1 MLFSY
6 AGLLKLPRE
15 SENPMEYNNN
25 VTWSAAPPS
34 AFKRNVPYLC
44 KKPFPIGLKA
54 GFRFIDLFAGLG
66 GFHTG
71 LSRLGGKC
79 VFAAELDENLRN
91 LYLKNYGLEPE
102 GDIRFVNENNIP
114 DHEVLCAGFPCQPF
128 SKAGKKKG
136 SECPESGKLI
146 DDVLRIVRKK
156 TPRYVML
163 ENVPDILRVQGGLF
177 WEYIVN
183 SLISE
188 GYTVQHRIY
197 TPQDFGI
204 PQKRK
209 RIFVVASRDENMC
222 FNWPQPS
229 NKSLSLASIIKDN
242 PLKVRCLE
250 KQKEEVLEL
259 WSDFIKITKEYSSL
273 PILAPEFGATYPFHI
288 SMTELLFAKQFRG
301 AFGRDMSEVKD
312 IDDVIECLP
321 RYAKA
326 NIGKVSSRVAEA
338 IQASREIY
346 AKHNKFLDM
355 WKLRLQNFP
364 LSWQKLEWQGDR
376 NGTELWEH
384 LIQFRASGIRII
396 RPTSAP
402 SLVAMSTTQTPI
414 IGNLR
419 RYMSIRE
426 AAALQSLDKLE
437 YLPETDSRAY
447 KALGNA
453 VNAHIV
459 HEIARKLFL

>member
-1 MLFSY
+1 MAYKDNVAHREERTFFFRKLELCSPLPY
-6 AGLLKLPRE
+6 TSSELK
-15 SENPMEYNNN
+15 
-25 VTWSAAPPS
+25 
-34 AFKRNVPYLC
+34 K
-44 KKPFPIGLKA
+44 

-79 VFAAELDENLRN
+79 VFAAELDVNLRN
-91 LYLKNYGLEPE
+91 LYLKNYGIMPE
-102 GDIRFVNENNIP
+102 GDIRAVDENHVP

-136 SECPESGKLI
+136 AECPESGKLI
-146 DDVLRIVRKK
+146 DDVLRIIRKK
-156 TPRYVML
+156 RPLYVML
-163 ENVPDILRVQGGLF
+163 ENVPDILKVQGGLF
-177 WEYIVN
+177 WEYIEN
-183 SLISE
+183 SLINE
-188 GYTVQHRIY
+188 GYIVQYRVY

-209 RIFVVASRDENMC
+209 RIFVVASKHDNMC

-229 NKSLSLASIIKDN
+229 KIPLSVSAIIEKK
-242 PLKVRCLE
+242 PSKVRKLE
-250 KQKEEVLEL
+250 TSKEEALEL
-259 WSDFIKITKEYSSL
+259 WSEFIKTTKEYSTL
-273 PILAPEFGATYPFHI
+273 PILAPEFGATYPFNI
-288 SMTELLFAKQFRG
+288 SISDPSFARQFKG
-301 AFGRDMSEVKD
+301 AFGKDMSFIED
-312 IDDVIECLP
+312 INDIIECLP
-321 RYAKA
+321 RYAKE
-326 NIGKVSSRVAEA
+326 NVGKVSSRLAEA

-346 AKHNKFLDM
+346 IRHPDFLDT
-355 WKLRLQNFP
+355 WKLHLQVFP

-376 NGTELWEH
+376 NGLDIWDH

-414 IGNLR
+414 IGSLK

-437 YLPETDSRAY
+437 YLPETDSKAY

-453 VNAHIV
+453 VNAHII
-459 HEIARKLFL
+459 HEIGQKLFM

>member
-1 MLFSY
+1 MVYNDNVAQPEERALFFKKLELCSPLPY
-6 AGLLKLPRE
+6 TSSELK
-15 SENPMEYNNN
+15 
-25 VTWSAAPPS
+25 
-34 AFKRNVPYLC
+34 K
-44 KKPFPIGLKA
+44 

-79 VFAAELDENLRN
+79 VFAAELDVNLRN
-91 LYLKNYGLEPE
+91 LYLKNYGIMPE
-102 GDIRFVNENNIP
+102 GDIRAVDENHVP

-136 SECPESGKLI
+136 AECPESGKLI
-146 DDVLRIVRKK
+146 DDVLRIIRKK
-156 TPRYVML
+156 RPLYVML
-163 ENVPDILRVQGGLF
+163 ENVPDILKVQGGLF
-177 WEYIVN
+177 WEYIEN
-183 SLISE
+183 SLINE
-188 GYTVQHRIY
+188 GYIVQYRVY

-209 RIFVVASRDENMC
+209 RIFVVATKHDNMC
-222 FNWPQPS
+222 FNWPLPS
-229 NKSLSLASIIKDN
+229 KIPLSVSAIIEKK
-242 PLKVRCLE
+242 PSKVRKLE
-250 KQKEEVLEL
+250 TAKEEALEL
-259 WSDFIKITKEYSSL
+259 WSEFIKTTKEYSTL
-273 PILAPEFGATYPFHI
+273 PILAPEFGATYPFNI
-288 SMTELLFAKQFRG
+288 SISDPSFARQFKG
-301 AFGRDMSEVKD
+301 GFGKDMSFVED
-312 IDDVIECLP
+312 INDIIECLP
-321 RYAKA
+321 RYAKE
-326 NIGKVSSRVAEA
+326 NVGKVSSRLADA

-346 AKHNKFLDM
+346 IRHRDFLNT
-355 WKLRLQNFP
+355 WKLHLQVFP

-376 NGTELWEH
+376 NGLDIWDH

-414 IGNLR
+414 IGSLK

-437 YLPETDSRAY
+437 YLPETDSKAY

-453 VNAHIV
+453 VNAHII
-459 HEIARKLFL
+459 HEIGQNLFM

>member
-1 MLFSY
+1 MVYNDNVAHKEEIALSFNKLESHY
-6 AGLLKLPRE
+6 LPPYTSSELK
-15 SENPMEYNNN
+15 
-25 VTWSAAPPS
+25 
-34 AFKRNVPYLC
+34 K
-44 KKPFPIGLKA
+44 

-79 VFAAELDENLRN
+79 VFAAELDVNLRN
-91 LYLKNYGLEPE
+91 LYLKNYGIMPE
-102 GDIRFVNENNIP
+102 GDIRAVDENNVP

-136 SECPESGKLI
+136 AECPESGKLI
-146 DDVLRIVRKK
+146 DDVLRIIRKK
-156 TPRYVML
+156 RPLYVML
-163 ENVPDILRVQGGLF
+163 ENVPDILKVQGGLF
-177 WEYIVN
+177 WEYIEN
-183 SLISE
+183 SLINE
-188 GYTVQHRIY
+188 GYIVQYRVY

-209 RIFVVASRDENMC
+209 RIFVVASKYDNMC

-229 NKSLSLASIIKDN
+229 KIPLSVSAIIEKK
-242 PLKVRCLE
+242 PSKVRKLE
-250 KQKEEVLEL
+250 IAKEEALEL
-259 WSDFIKITKEYSSL
+259 WSEFIKTTKEYSTL
-273 PILAPEFGATYPFHI
+273 PILAPEFGATYPFNI
-288 SMTELLFAKQFRG
+288 SISDPSFARQFKG
-301 AFGRDMSEVKD
+301 GFGKDMSFVED
-312 IDDVIECLP
+312 ITDIIECLP
-321 RYAKA
+321 RYAKE
-326 NIGKVSSRVAEA
+326 NVGKVSSRLADA

-346 AKHNKFLDM
+346 IRHRDFLDT
-355 WKLRLQNFP
+355 WKLHLQVFP

-376 NGTELWEH
+376 NGLDIWDH

-402 SLVAMSTTQTPI
+402 SLVAMSTIQTPI
-414 IGNLR
+414 IGSLK

-437 YLPETDSRAY
+437 YLPETDSKAY

-453 VNAHIV
+453 VNAHII
-459 HEIARKLFL
+459 HEIGQKLFM

>member
-1 MLFSY
+1 MIYNDNVAQQEERALFFNRLELSFPLPY
-6 AGLLKLPRE
+6 TSSELK
-15 SENPMEYNNN
+15 
-25 VTWSAAPPS
+25 
-34 AFKRNVPYLC
+34 K
-44 KKPFPIGLKA
+44 

-79 VFAAELDENLRN
+79 VFAAELDVNLRN
-91 LYLKNYGLEPE
+91 LYLKNYGIMPE
-102 GDIRFVNENNIP
+102 GDIRAVDENHVP

-136 SECPESGKLI
+136 AECPESGKLI
-146 DDVLRIVRKK
+146 DDVLRIIRKK
-156 TPRYVML
+156 RPLYVML
-163 ENVPDILRVQGGLF
+163 ENVPDILKVQGGLF
-177 WEYIVN
+177 WEYIEN
-183 SLISE
+183 SLINE
-188 GYTVQHRIY
+188 GYIVQYRVY

-209 RIFVVASRDENMC
+209 RIFVVASKHDNMC

-229 NKSLSLASIIKDN
+229 KIPLSVSAIIEKK
-242 PLKVRCLE
+242 PSKVRKLE
-250 KQKEEVLEL
+250 TAKEEALEL
-259 WSDFIKITKEYSSL
+259 WSEFIKTTKEYSTL
-273 PILAPEFGATYPFHI
+273 PILAPEFGATYPFNI
-288 SMTELLFAKQFRG
+288 SISDPSFARQFKG
-301 AFGRDMSEVKD
+301 GFGKDMSFVED
-312 IDDVIECLP
+312 INDIIECLP
-321 RYAKA
+321 RYAKE
-326 NIGKVSSRVAEA
+326 NVGKVSSRLADA

-346 AKHNKFLDM
+346 IRHRDFLDT
-355 WKLRLQNFP
+355 WKLHLQVFP

-376 NGTELWEH
+376 NGLDIWDH

-414 IGNLR
+414 IGSLK

-437 YLPETDSRAY
+437 YLPETDSKAY

-453 VNAHIV
+453 VNAHII
-459 HEIARKLFL
+459 HEIGQKLFM

>member
-1 MLFSY
+1 MAYIDNVAHREERTLFFKKLELCSPLPY
-6 AGLLKLPRE
+6 TSSELK
-15 SENPMEYNNN
+15 
-25 VTWSAAPPS
+25 
-34 AFKRNVPYLC
+34 K
-44 KKPFPIGLKA
+44 

-79 VFAAELDENLRN
+79 VFAAELDVNLRN
-91 LYLKNYGLEPE
+91 LYLKNYGIMPE
-102 GDIRFVNENNIP
+102 GDIRAVDENHVP

-136 SECPESGKLI
+136 AECPESGKLI
-146 DDVLRIVRKK
+146 DDVLRIIRKK
-156 TPRYVML
+156 RPLYVML
-163 ENVPDILRVQGGLF
+163 ENVPDILKVQGGLF
-177 WEYIVN
+177 WEYIEN
-183 SLISE
+183 SLINE
-188 GYTVQHRIY
+188 GYIVQYRVY

-209 RIFVVASRDENMC
+209 RIFVVATKHDNMC

-229 NKSLSLASIIKDN
+229 KIPLSVSAIIEKK
-242 PLKVRCLE
+242 PSKVRKLE
-250 KQKEEVLEL
+250 TSKEEALEL
-259 WSDFIKITKEYSSL
+259 WSEFIKTTKEYSTL
-273 PILAPEFGATYPFHI
+273 PILAPEFGATYPFNI
-288 SMTELLFAKQFRG
+288 SISDPSFARQFKG
-301 AFGRDMSEVKD
+301 AFGKDMSFVED
-312 IDDVIECLP
+312 INDIIECLP
-321 RYAKA
+321 RYAKE
-326 NIGKVSSRVAEA
+326 NVGKVSSRLAEA

-346 AKHNKFLDM
+346 IRHRDFLDT
-355 WKLRLQNFP
+355 WKLHLQVFP

-376 NGTELWEH
+376 NGLDIWDH

-396 RPTSAP
+396 RTTSAP

-414 IGNLR
+414 IGSLK

-437 YLPETDSRAY
+437 YLPETDSKAY

-453 VNAHIV
+453 VNAHII
-459 HEIARKLFL
+459 HEIGQKLFM

>member
-1 MLFSY
+1 MVYNENVAHQEERTLFFNKLELCSPLPY
-6 AGLLKLPRE
+6 TSSELK
-15 SENPMEYNNN
+15 
-25 VTWSAAPPS
+25 
-34 AFKRNVPYLC
+34 K
-44 KKPFPIGLKA
+44 

-79 VFAAELDENLRN
+79 VFAAELDVDLRN
-91 LYLKNYGLEPE
+91 LYLKNYGIMPE
-102 GDIRFVNENNIP
+102 GDIRAVDENHVP

-136 SECPESGKLI
+136 AECPESGKLI
-146 DDVLRIVRKK
+146 DDVLRIIRKK
-156 TPRYVML
+156 RPLYVML
-163 ENVPDILRVQGGLF
+163 ENVPDILKVQGGLF
-177 WEYIVN
+177 WEYIEN
-183 SLISE
+183 SLINE
-188 GYTVQHRIY
+188 GYIVQYRVY

-209 RIFVVASRDENMC
+209 RIFVVASKHDNMW

-229 NKSLSLASIIKDN
+229 KIPLSVSAIIEKK
-242 PLKVRCLE
+242 PSKVRKLE
-250 KQKEEVLEL
+250 TAKEEALEL
-259 WSDFIKITKEYSSL
+259 WSEFIKTTKEYSTL
-273 PILAPEFGATYPFHI
+273 PILAPEFGATYPFNI
-288 SMTELLFAKQFRG
+288 SISDPSFARQFKGGFGKDMLFV
-301 AFGRDMSEVKD
+301 ENIND
-312 IDDVIECLP
+312 IIECLP
-321 RYAKA
+321 RYAKE
-326 NIGKVSSRVAEA
+326 NVGKVSSRLADA

-346 AKHNKFLDM
+346 IRHRDFLDT
-355 WKLRLQNFP
+355 WKLHLQVFP

-376 NGTELWEH
+376 NGLDIWDH

-414 IGNLR
+414 IGSLK

-437 YLPETDSRAY
+437 YLPETDSKAY

-453 VNAHIV
+453 VNAHII
-459 HEIARKLFL
+459 HEIGQKLFM

>member
-1 MLFSY
+1 MAYKDNVVRREERTFFFKKLELCSSPPY
-6 AGLLKLPRE
+6 TSSELK
-15 SENPMEYNNN
+15 
-25 VTWSAAPPS
+25 
-34 AFKRNVPYLC
+34 K
-44 KKPFPIGLKA
+44 

-79 VFAAELDENLRN
+79 VFAAELDVNLRN
-91 LYLKNYGLEPE
+91 LYLKNYGIMPE
-102 GDIRFVNENNIP
+102 GDIRAVDENHVP

-136 SECPESGKLI
+136 AECPESGKLI
-146 DDVLRIVRKK
+146 DDVLRIIRKK
-156 TPRYVML
+156 RPLYVML
-163 ENVPDILRVQGGLF
+163 ENVPDILKVQGGLF
-177 WEYIVN
+177 WEYIEN
-183 SLISE
+183 SLINE
-188 GYTVQHRIY
+188 GYIVQYRVY

-209 RIFVVASRDENMC
+209 RIFVVASKHDNMC

-229 NKSLSLASIIKDN
+229 KIPLSVSAIIEKK
-242 PLKVRCLE
+242 PSKVRKLE
-250 KQKEEVLEL
+250 TSKEEALEL
-259 WSDFIKITKEYSSL
+259 WSEFIKTTKEYSTL
-273 PILAPEFGATYPFHI
+273 PILAPEFGATYPFNI
-288 SMTELLFAKQFRG
+288 SISDPSFARQFKG
-301 AFGRDMSEVKD
+301 AFGKDMSFVED
-312 IDDVIECLP
+312 INDIIECLP
-321 RYAKA
+321 RYAKE
-326 NIGKVSSRVAEA
+326 NVGKVSSRLAEA

-346 AKHNKFLDM
+346 IRHPDFLDT
-355 WKLRLQNFP
+355 WKLHLQVFP

-376 NGTELWEH
+376 NGLDIWDH

-414 IGNLR
+414 IGSLK

-437 YLPETDSRAY
+437 YLPETDSKAY

-453 VNAHIV
+453 VNAHII
-459 HEIARKLFL
+459 HEIGQKLFM

>member
-1 MLFSY
+1 MVYNDNVAHQEERAVFFKKLELGFPLPYTSSE
-6 AGLLKLPRE
+6 LK
-15 SENPMEYNNN
+15 
-25 VTWSAAPPS
+25 
-34 AFKRNVPYLC
+34 K
-44 KKPFPIGLKA
+44 

-79 VFAAELDENLRN
+79 VFAAELDVNLRN
-91 LYLKNYGLEPE
+91 LYLKNYGIMPE
-102 GDIRFVNENNIP
+102 GDIRAVDENHVP

-136 SECPESGKLI
+136 AECPESGKLI
-146 DDVLRIVRKK
+146 DDVLRIIRKK
-156 TPRYVML
+156 QPLYVML
-163 ENVPDILRVQGGLF
+163 ENVPDILKVQGGLF
-177 WEYIVN
+177 WEYIEN
-183 SLISE
+183 SLINE
-188 GYTVQHRIY
+188 GYIVQYRVY

-209 RIFVVASRDENMC
+209 RIFVVASKHDSMC

-229 NKSLSLASIIKDN
+229 KIPLSVSAIIEKK
-242 PLKVRCLE
+242 PSKVRKLE
-250 KQKEEVLEL
+250 TSKEEALEL
-259 WSDFIKITKEYSSL
+259 WSEFIKTTKEYSTL
-273 PILAPEFGATYPFHI
+273 PILAPEFGATYPFNI
-288 SMTELLFAKQFRG
+288 SISDPSFARQFKG
-301 AFGRDMSEVKD
+301 GFGKDMSFVED
-312 IDDVIECLP
+312 INDIIECLP
-321 RYAKA
+321 RYAKE
-326 NIGKVSSRVAEA
+326 NVGKVSSRLADA

-346 AKHNKFLDM
+346 IRHRDFLDT
-355 WKLRLQNFP
+355 WKLHLQVFP

-376 NGTELWEH
+376 NGLDIWDH

-414 IGNLR
+414 VGSLK

-437 YLPETDSRAY
+437 YLPETDSKAY

-453 VNAHIV
+453 VNAHII
-459 HEIARKLFL
+459 HEIGQKLFM

>member
-1 MLFSY
+1 MVYNDNVAHQEERSLFFNKLESY
-6 AGLLKLPRE
+6 
-15 SENPMEYNNN
+15 S
-25 VTWSAAPPS
+25 PS
-34 AFKRNVPYLC
+34 TSS
-44 KKPFPIGLKA
+44 GLKK

-71 LSRLGGKC
+71 LSRLGGNC
-79 VFAAELDENLRN
+79 VFAAELDVNLRN
-91 LYLKNYGLEPE
+91 LYLKNYGIMPE
-102 GDIRFVNENNIP
+102 GDIRAVDENHVP

-136 SECPESGKLI
+136 AECPESGKLI
-146 DDVLRIVRKK
+146 DDVLRIIRKK
-156 TPRYVML
+156 RPLYVML
-163 ENVPDILRVQGGLF
+163 ENVPDILKVQGGLF
-177 WEYIVN
+177 WEYIEN
-183 SLISE
+183 SLINE
-188 GYTVQHRIY
+188 GYIVQYRVY

-209 RIFVVASRDENMC
+209 RIFVVASKHDNMC

-229 NKSLSLASIIKDN
+229 KMPLSVSAIIEKK
-242 PLKVRCLE
+242 PIKVRKLE
-250 KQKEEVLEL
+250 TAKEEALEL
-259 WSDFIKITKEYSSL
+259 WSEFIKTTKEYSTL
-273 PILAPEFGATYPFHI
+273 PILAPEFGATYPFNI
-288 SMTELLFAKQFRG
+288 SISDPSFARQFKG
-301 AFGRDMSEVKD
+301 GFGKDMSFVED
-312 IDDVIECLP
+312 INHIIECLP
-321 RYAKA
+321 RYAKE
-326 NIGKVSSRVAEA
+326 NVGKVSPRLADA

-346 AKHNKFLDM
+346 IRHRVFLDT
-355 WKLRLQNFP
+355 WKLHLQVFP

-376 NGTELWEH
+376 NGLDIWDH

-414 IGNLR
+414 IGSLK

-437 YLPETDSRAY
+437 YLPETDSKAY

-453 VNAHIV
+453 VNAHII
-459 HEIARKLFL
+459 HEIGQNLFM

>member
-1 MLFSY
+1 MVYKDDVAHKEENIIFFNELEPHSPPPY
-6 AGLLKLPRE
+6 TSSELK
-15 SENPMEYNNN
+15 
-25 VTWSAAPPS
+25 
-34 AFKRNVPYLC
+34 K
-44 KKPFPIGLKA
+44 

-79 VFAAELDENLRN
+79 VFAAELDVNLRN
-91 LYLKNYGLEPE
+91 LYLKNYGIMPE
-102 GDIRFVNENNIP
+102 GDIRTVDENHVP

-136 SECPESGKLI
+136 AECPESGKLI
-146 DDVLRIVRKK
+146 DDVLRIIRKK
-156 TPRYVML
+156 RPLYVML
-163 ENVPDILRVQGGLF
+163 ENVPDILKIQGGLF
-177 WEYIVN
+177 WEYIEN
-183 SLISE
+183 SLINE
-188 GYTVQHRIY
+188 GYIVQYRVY

-209 RIFVVASRDENMC
+209 RIFVVASKHDNMC

-229 NKSLSLASIIKDN
+229 KIPLSVSAIIENKPS
-242 PLKVRCLE
+242 KVRKLE
-250 KQKEEVLEL
+250 TAKEEALEL
-259 WSDFIKITKEYSSL
+259 WSEFIKSTKEYSTL
-273 PILAPEFGATYPFHI
+273 PILAPEFGATYPFNI
-288 SMTELLFAKQFRG
+288 SISSPSFARQFKG
-301 AFGRDMSEVKD
+301 GFGKDMSFVED
-312 IDDVIECLP
+312 INDIIECLP
-321 RYAKA
+321 RYAKETV
-326 NIGKVSSRVAEA
+326 GKVSSRLADA

-346 AKHNKFLDM
+346 IRHRDFLDI
-355 WKLRLQNFP
+355 WKLHLQVFP

-376 NGTELWEH
+376 NGLDIWDH

-414 IGNLR
+414 IGSLK

-437 YLPETDSRAY
+437 YLPETDSKAY

-453 VNAHIV
+453 VNAHII
-459 HEIARKLFL
+459 HEIGQKLFM